1 MNRHKPTYVRVVPTA
16 GMATVFSPHVGRS
29 GGHRRTLRT
38 PEDNQ
43 RIAMRRAAFSLEAT
57 VRAHRCDTLAT
68 FTFKEEPPG
77 ADDTRRIWRN
87 ALRRSQPSSGDLFYA
102 MVAEGGTTKR
112 LHLHVLG
119 RLELVE
125 RLAAN
130 WESQGIVDVRS
141 VPFNELGRMS
151 EYLSKDFANP
161 NRLFSRRYTALRGSK
176 PPVKSFEVSSH
187 EEGLA
192 VVAELSSCTSST
204 SEEKMLIPFGQFT
217 KTLWSPC

>member
-1 MNRHKPTYVRVVPTA
+1 MNGHKPTYVKVVPTA

-29 GGHRRTLRT
+29 GGYRRTLRT

-77 ADDTRRIWRN
+77 ADETRRVWRN

-102 MVAEGGTTKR
+102 MVAEGGPTKR

-130 WESQGIVDVRS
+130 WDSQGFVDVRS

-161 NRLFSRRYTALRGSK
+161 NRLFSRRYTALRRSK
-176 PPVKSFEVSSH
+176 PPVKQFEVANH
-187 EEGLA
+187 DEGI
-192 VVAELSSCTSST
+192 ELITQF
-204 SEEKMLIPFGQFT
+204 SESESRELTEHLLLPHGKLTRTI
-217 KTLWSPC
+217 WSPF